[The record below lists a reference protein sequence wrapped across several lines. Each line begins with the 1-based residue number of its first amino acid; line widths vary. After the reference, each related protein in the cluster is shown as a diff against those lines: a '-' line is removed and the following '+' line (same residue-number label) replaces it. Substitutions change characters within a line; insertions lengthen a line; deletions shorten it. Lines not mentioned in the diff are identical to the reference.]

1 MNKNINWVFLISF
14 LKPFLSIAV
23 TRTTID
29 SILACLAENP
39 EKYEIIETL
48 MDHWEERSKDLQVGG
63 NISHTPF
70 FNPRLEVTLL
80 LLNPVI
86 LSWS

>member
-1 MNKNINWVFLISF
+1 M
-14 LKPFLSIAV
+14 
-23 TRTTID
+23 TTID

-48 MDHWEERSKDLQVGG
+48 MDHWEERRKDLQVGG

-70 FNPRLEVTLL
+70 FNLRLGVTFLI
-80 LLNPVI
+80 LNRLI
-86 LSWS
+86 LG